1 MPTCHGCRKP
11 ITGQYITALA
21 QSWHPDCFRCAG
33 CGRAIGK
40 ESFYTRDNQPY
51 HAACYHQRFSPR
63 CAGCGQPISGA
74 YTSAL
79 GKTWHPEHFV
89 CARCKQPFS
98 GKGFFE
104 RDGKAYCERDYQ
116 ELFGLRCA
124 AGGELIGQRRYFEK
138 DGQAYCEDH
147 YWQRFGK
154 QCAIGGEILKGE
166 YVVNAWGDT
175 YCAAHAR
182 GLPECYSCHRIVCDR
197 LTGGGARYRD
207 GRTVCNRCRR
217 TAVDTAA
224 QGQPVL
230 IQVRKTLARL
240 GLDLGQVETPLQLV
254 DQGELNRRST
264 KPYSKQPAGMA
275 SHHTTTRNG
284 QVVERTV
291 EAILILHGLPRE
303 HFAAIAAHELCHS
316 YLFVNGFPN
325 LEPVVE
331 EGLCELAEYLWLKQ
345 QATPEAVY
353 RLKLMEGNDDPIY
366 GLGFRAARR
375 AYDQRGLAAVLAA
388 VRRTKRWP

>member
-1 MPTCHGCRKP
+1 M
-11 ITGQYITALA
+11 
-21 QSWHPDCFRCAG
+21 
-33 CGRAIGK
+33 
-40 ESFYTRDNQPY
+40 
-51 HAACYHQRFSPR
+51 
-63 CAGCGQPISGA
+63 
-74 YTSAL
+74 
-79 GKTWHPEHFV
+79 
-89 CARCKQPFS
+89 
-98 GKGFFE
+98 
-104 RDGKAYCERDYQ
+104 
-116 ELFGLRCA
+116 
-124 AGGELIGQRRYFEK
+124 
-138 DGQAYCEDH
+138 
-147 YWQRFGK
+147 
-154 QCAIGGEILKGE
+154 
-166 YVVNAWGDT
+166 
-175 YCAAHAR
+175 
-182 GLPECYSCHRIVCDR
+182 
-197 LTGGGARYRD
+197 
-207 GRTVCNRCRR
+207 
-217 TAVDTAA
+217 
-224 QGQPVL
+224 L